1 MSQNLTNQEQAEWRE
16 LILHELSALQVTNKT
31 IRPRHS
37 YDETDVMIHNAKQQ
51 MSNVNVSNFYL
62 TDHKNG
68 HIDWA
73 MTGTLTVKGSPP
85 PPQLNE
91 DYLQPKR
98 VVYDEQRDADRTV
111 TLQSSPSDEDGRE
124 RHGEAQCEEKEAQ
137 GPTCGVIIWMGTK
150 SAEERESGGEEAL
163 MSHSETLQY
172 LLCDS
177 FNHPQFH
184 DEVPSGG
191 KQDNK
196 SDDMLMSH
204 TDTLKYILEEAKAD
218 AVEATAYCGIGALL
232 LHDDETKESK
242 QIMETKNVEAEAT
255 QILKELVIKS
265 GLIENDIKMAMKA
278 SSKNPLQATKTMLN
292 ELKMKN
298 ELIKQDIEMIKVT
311 KGTDYLISPV
321 EAFDRAVCDYV
332 TSPFDAFNRAV
343 CTDFGPSYDTRN
355 TKQSSSAPTIE
366 WIYKE
371 AGIKSGYGTMQ
382 IKEEETL
389 MSHSETIKYL
399 LEDCGIGSI
408 ND

>member
-16 LILHELSALQVTNKT
+16 LILHELSALQVNNKA
-31 IRPRHS
+31 IRPRRS
-37 YDETDVMIHNAKQQ
+37 YDETDVMIHNAKQ

-68 HIDWA
+68 QIDWA

-85 PPQLNE
+85 QQLNE

-98 VVYDEQRDADRTV
+98 VLYDEHRDADRTV
-111 TLQSSPSDEDGRE
+111 TLQPSPSDEDGRE
-124 RHGEAQCEEKEAQ
+124 RNDEAQGEDEEAQ
-137 GPTCGVIIWMGTK
+137 GPTCGVIWMATK
-150 SAEERESGGEEAL
+150 SWGAKERESGGEEAL

-184 DEVPSGG
+184 DELPSGG

-196 SDDMLMSH
+196 SEEILMSH
-204 TDTLKYILEEAKAD
+204 TDTLKYILKEAKAD

-232 LHDDETKESK
+232 LHDDETKETK
-242 QIMETKNVEAEAT
+242 QMMETKNVEAEAT
-255 QILKELVIKS
+255 QILKELLIKS
-265 GLIENDIKMAMKA
+265 EQIENDIKMAVMA

-311 KGTDYLISPV
+311 KGTDYLISPI

-332 TSPFDAFNRAV
+332 TSPIDAFNHAV
-343 CTDFGPSYDTRN
+343 CTNPGPSHN
-355 TKQSSSAPTIE
+355 SLNSKQSSSAPTIE
-366 WIYKE
+366 WICKE
-371 AGIKSGYGTMQ
+371 AGIKSSNGTMQ

>member
-1 MSQNLTNQEQAEWRE
+1 
-16 LILHELSALQVTNKT
+16 
-31 IRPRHS
+31 
-37 YDETDVMIHNAKQQ
+37 
-51 MSNVNVSNFYL
+51 
-62 TDHKNG
+62 
-68 HIDWA
+68 
-73 MTGTLTVKGSPP
+73 
-85 PPQLNE
+85 
-91 DYLQPKR
+91 
-98 VVYDEQRDADRTV
+98 
-111 TLQSSPSDEDGRE
+111 
-124 RHGEAQCEEKEAQ
+124 
-137 GPTCGVIIWMGTK
+137 
-150 SAEERESGGEEAL
+150 
-163 MSHSETLQY
+163 
-172 LLCDS
+172 
-177 FNHPQFH
+177 
-184 DEVPSGG
+184 
-191 KQDNK
+191 
-196 SDDMLMSH
+196 
-204 TDTLKYILEEAKAD
+204 
-218 AVEATAYCGIGALL
+218 
-232 LHDDETKESK
+232 
-242 QIMETKNVEAEAT
+242 
-255 QILKELVIKS
+255 
-265 GLIENDIKMAMKA
+265 MAMKA